1 MVWRAGAAFR
11 AGREVS
17 VGIGRRT
24 KEASRMTVAGS
35 QDGAGADPEDVVLID
50 VSESIATV
58 TLNRPHARNA
68 LNHAVRSRLPAVM
81 ERLDAD
87 DRVDA
92 IILTGTDPAFCAGL
106 DLKELGSGGHDY
118 LSPIDPV
125 GRQSP
130 FGDIGKPVMGAVNG
144 AAVTGGLELALHCD
158 FIVASDR
165 AVFAD
170 THCRVGVQPWWG
182 LTVLLPQAIGLRRAK
197 QMSITGNYLD
207 AATAADWGLVNRVVS
222 HEILLPACRALARDV
237 ASSDRAAVARML
249 RTYDEGSETSAA
261 HAWQIE
267 AEAAAEWLRSGRGRP
282 AEVERRRA
290 LILQRGR
297 DQNR

>member
-1 MVWRAGAAFR
+1 
-11 AGREVS
+11 
-17 VGIGRRT
+17 
-24 KEASRMTVAGS
+24 MTEAGS
-35 QDGAGADPEDVVLID
+35 QDGACADPEDVVLVE

-68 LNHAVRSRLPAVM
+68 LNHAVRSRLPVVM
-81 ERLDAD
+81 ERLDVD
-87 DRVDA
+87 DRIDA

-106 DLKELGSGGHDY
+106 DLKELGSGENNY
-118 LSPIDPV
+118 LIPMNPV
-125 GRQSP
+125 ERQSP
-130 FGDIGKPVMGAVNG
+130 FGNIVKPVIGAVNG

-158 FIVASDR
+158 FIIASER

-197 QMSITGNYLD
+197 QMSITGNYVD
-207 AATAADWGLVNRVVS
+207 AATAADWGLANRVVS
-222 HEILLPACRALARDV
+222 HEILLPACRTIAQDV

-261 HAWQIE
+261 HAWKIE
-267 AEAAAEWLRSGRGRP
+267 AEAAAEWLGSGRGHP
-282 AEVERRRA
+282 SQVEQRRA